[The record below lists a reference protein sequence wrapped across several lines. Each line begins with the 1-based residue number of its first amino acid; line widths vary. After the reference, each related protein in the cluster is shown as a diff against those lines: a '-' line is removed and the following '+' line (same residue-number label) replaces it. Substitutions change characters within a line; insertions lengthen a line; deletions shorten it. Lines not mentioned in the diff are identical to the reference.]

1 MQGVSFW
8 MRHAPM
14 QLYVN
19 LHNHEK
25 MKRQHL
31 IVLLLAVCLC
41 WACGKSYNDVVEMV
55 EDSEQ
60 KTDPSSAGQSATDDS
75 QKGEGSDTGQP
86 EGGDGQSGDSGGGSE
101 GDEPGEPG
109 DWEEID
115 YDRETPYEE
124 PYQGGGEE
132 GSSSQGGSEQGD
144 DGVVAAGSY
153 ITVND
158 FLTKRLGGGVFVNGY
173 IVGACTKNKDYADL
187 TPPFTY
193 ATALLLA
200 DSPDEKDINKM
211 MSLELKSGSK
221 IRAALNLVDHKEL
234 YRHKLQVFGYKEVY
248 LGMYGMKGVGT
259 WAYDW

>member
-1 MQGVSFW
+1 LQGVCFR

-75 QKGEGSDTGQP
+75 QKGESSDTGQP
-86 EGGDGQSGDSGGGSE
+86 GADDGQSGDSGGGSE
-101 GDEPGEPG
+101 GDEPG

-115 YDRETPYEE
+115 DDRETPYEE

-173 IVGACTKNKDYADL
+173 IVGACTKNKDNADL

-221 IRAALNLVDHKEL
+221 IRAALNLVDHPEL